1 VLLRELRD
9 ILQNLKKTKITNEFL
24 GNLYGTSSQ
33 NISKRISN
41 NSEATIKEAEIAQ
54 QALNVNIIFKANDPK
69 NKVIKNS
76 LIKQNDTTLL
86 KRYENIGKRLDLIQD
101 KNNIA
106 DSKMAKLLRISEEEF
121 LEIKCGEMEIDTE
134 ILFKIKQNFEVSIDW
149 LLWG

>member
-1 VLLRELRD
+1 MLLRELRD